1 MGVWITGDCHREVK
15 RFNTKNF
22 PEQLEFLEDHKD
34 ANIVIVAGD
43 FGLVWKWDGED
54 AEERYWLDWLENK
67 PFTTVFV
74 DGNHECFPRLNALPV
89 TEWHGGKIHEIR
101 SNVFHLM
108 RGEIYTI
115 EGKTFFAFGGAAS
128 HDMADGILDAED
140 PYWREKAKELRDDDR
155 FMYRIKGRDWWLEEM
170 PNAAEMAAALLNLKK
185 HNNCVDY
192 IVTHCPPASIIA
204 HSGRIGYKQDTLT
217 AFLEGLMQRIEYKQW
232 YSGHLHVNMQFENK
246 NIVLYEDIVRIL

>member
-15 RFNTKNF
+15 RVNTKSF
-22 PEQLEFLEDHKD
+22 PEQVEFPEDNKD

-54 AEERYWLDWLENK
+54 AEERYWLDWLESK

-74 DGNHECFPRLNALPV
+74 DGNHECFPRLNAFPV
-89 TEWHGGKIHEIR
+89 TEWHGGKVHKIR

-128 HDMADGILDAED
+128 HDMADGILDAD
-140 PYWREKAKELRDDDR
+140 DSDWREKVKALRDDDR
-155 FMYRIKGRDWWLEEM
+155 FMYRIKGRDWWPEEM
-170 PNAAEMAAALLNLKK
+170 PNATEMAAALLNLKK
-185 HNNCVDY
+185 HDNRVDY

-204 HSGRIGYKQDTLT
+204 RSGRIGYKQDALT
-217 AFLEGLMQRIEYKQW
+217 AFLEGLMQRVEYKQW
-232 YSGHLHVNMQFENK
+232 YSGHLHVNMSFENK
-246 NIVLYEDIVRIL
+246 DIVLYEDIVRIL